1 MRTLRTSGSP
11 TVSGTGDGVVARRRA
26 RVRKAGPGEPR
37 VAASPYLAVTHGTP
51 SDSDFESAIQLL
63 IANFLQYHR
72 DTPDHERAGL
82 VRVLG
87 SLAHELGRVEGA
99 ARLHGIAREDTLDLV
114 REGILSG
121 KHITLA
127 QHGENDC
134 ECEASK
140 VLQAEVE
147 PN

>member
-1 MRTLRTSGSP
+1 MNAQGWCVCSAHCRTSW
-11 TVSGTGDGVVARRRA
+11 GVLKVRHAFMA
-26 RVRKAGPGEPR
+26 SRVK
-37 VAASPYLAVTHGTP
+37 
-51 SDSDFESAIQLL
+51 
-63 IANFLQYHR
+63 
-72 DTPDHERAGL
+72 
-82 VRVLG
+82 
-87 SLAHELGRVEGA
+87 
-99 ARLHGIAREDTLDLV
+99 TLDLV

-121 KHITLA
+121 KQITLA